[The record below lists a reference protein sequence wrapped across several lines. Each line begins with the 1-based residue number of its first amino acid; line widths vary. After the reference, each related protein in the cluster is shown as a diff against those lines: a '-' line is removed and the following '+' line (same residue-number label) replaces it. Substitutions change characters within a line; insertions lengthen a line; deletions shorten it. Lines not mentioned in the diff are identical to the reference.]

1 MPFLQ
6 CICQVKRI
14 RLSVSGLL
22 YSPLVFTGSLWGF
35 LRSTQKLFWQMIQSI
50 DFKSNIVWKAFF
62 PCKVS
67 FHETFFFLLW
77 STEKH
82 TAFRNVNWSS
92 AVIASV
98 LSKETLHSCIDV
110 KVNKI
115 KPAVLRKLLEDSWKS
130 FRSIHEKKTIF
141 WKRAWCKN
149 YTLLGTLS
157 ARYF

>member
-14 RLSVSGLL
+14 QLSVSGLL
-22 YSPLVFTGSLWGF
+22 YSPLVLTGSLWGF
-35 LRSTQKLFWQMIQSI
+35 LRSAQKLFWQMIQSI
-50 DFKSNIVWKAFF
+50 DFKSNIVWNAFF
-62 PCKVS
+62 PCKAS

-77 STEKH
+77 SKEKH

-98 LSKETLHSCIDV
+98 LAKEILHSCIDV

-130 FRSIHEKKTIF
+130 FRSIHEKKNQFFENAHDAKT
-141 WKRAWCKN
+141 
-149 YTLLGTLS
+149 TL
-157 ARYF
+157 Y